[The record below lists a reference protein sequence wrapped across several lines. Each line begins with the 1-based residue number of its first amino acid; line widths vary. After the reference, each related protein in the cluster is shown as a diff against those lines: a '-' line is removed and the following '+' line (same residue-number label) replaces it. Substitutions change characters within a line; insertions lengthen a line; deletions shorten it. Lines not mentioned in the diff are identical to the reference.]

1 MSPRSAGPRPLA
13 LTILGLI
20 VLPILAGIGAGAA
33 GAFGAGYAVSY
44 AGLNGGDG
52 GPTAHPTLYMPSYTP
67 PTPTGS
73 PMVTAP
79 PKTITKAP
87 KVKTKAKA
95 DIAANATAIQLTATP
110 TSVSHKDRITLSGTY
125 PGGTGKVLQ
134 VQVMQGNKWKDF
146 PVTVTVQA
154 GSFTT
159 FVITNQVGDVQFR
172 VVETGSGT
180 ASNPVTVH
188 IS

>member
-1 MSPRSAGPRPLA
+1 MSPRRTGPRSLA
-13 LTILGLI
+13 LTVLGL
-20 VLPILAGIGAGAA
+20 VALPILAGIGAGAA
-33 GAFGAGYAVSY
+33 AAFGAGFAVSF
-44 AGLNGGDG
+44 AGLNGGDT
-52 GPTAHPTLYMPSYTP
+52 GPSVQPTLYMPSYTP
-67 PTPTGS
+67 TTPTES
-73 PMVTAP
+73 PMATAP
-79 PKTITKAP
+79 AKTLTKAP
-87 KVKTKAKA
+87 RATAKPN
-95 DIAANATAIQLTATP
+95 AATGATAIVLSADP
-110 TSVSHKDRITLSGTY
+110 TSVSHKDRITLSGSY

-134 VQVMQGNKWKDF
+134 VQVLQGGKWKDF

-154 GSFTT
+154 GAFTT